1 MRIGEAWRGV
11 RDLFRRAGLDTPELD
26 ARILAE
32 TAFGL
37 DRLALVTRERDLAPV
52 DGLKRLEAMAA
63 RRLRGEPV
71 VRILGERE
79 FYGLSFLLGPE
90 TLVPRPETEMLVNR
104 GLEILEGRQSRRI
117 LDLGTG
123 TGCIAIAILHASP
136 STQGVAIDISPEALA
151 TAQANADRHGVDK
164 RLELRRGSWF
174 EPLRPGEQ
182 FDLIVSNPPYI
193 GSSEIAGLAREVREH
208 DPLRAL
214 DGGSDGLVAYRE
226 IAAKAAGW
234 LKPDGALLLEIG
246 ATQGLAVKSLVISGG
261 FRDVHVH
268 QDLAGLD
275 RVVEGHH
282 L

>member
-26 ARILAE
+26 ARLLAE
-32 TAFGL
+32 AAFGL
-37 DRLALVTRERDLAPV
+37 DRLALVTREREIAPI
-52 DGLKRLEAMAA
+52 DGLKRLEAMGA

-104 GLEILEGRQSRRI
+104 GLEILEGRQNRRI

-123 TGCIAIAILHASP
+123 TGCIAISILHASP
-136 STQGVAIDISPEALA
+136 STLGVAVDISPEALA
-151 TAQANADRHGVDK
+151 TAQANADRHGVSK

-174 EPLRPGEQ
+174 EPLRADER

-193 GSSEIAGLAREVREH
+193 NSDEIAGLAREVREH

-214 DGGSDGLVAYRE
+214 DGGADGLVAYRE
-226 IAAKAAGW
+226 ITARAAGW

-246 ATQGLAVKSLVISGG
+246 ATQGLAVKSLVLSGG

-268 QDLAGLD
+268 PDLAGLD

>member
-26 ARILAE
+26 ARLLAE
-32 TAFGL
+32 AAFGL
-37 DRLALVTRERDLAPV
+37 DRLALVTREREIAPI
-52 DGLKRLEAMAA
+52 DGLKRLEAMGA

-71 VRILGERE
+71 VRILGERA
-79 FYGLSFLLGPE
+79 FYGLPFLLGPE

-104 GLEILEGRQSRRI
+104 GLEILEGRQNRRI

-123 TGCIAIAILHASP
+123 TGCIAISILYASP
-136 STQGVAIDISPEALA
+136 STLGVAVDISPEALA
-151 TAQANADRHGVDK
+151 TAQANADRHGVSK

-174 EPLRPGEQ
+174 EPLRADER

-193 GSSEIAGLAREVREH
+193 NSDEIAGLAREVREH

-214 DGGSDGLVAYRE
+214 DGGADGLVAYRE
-226 IAAKAAGW
+226 IAARAAGW

-246 ATQGLAVKSLVISGG
+246 ATQGLAVKSLVLSGG

-268 QDLAGLD
+268 PDLAGLD